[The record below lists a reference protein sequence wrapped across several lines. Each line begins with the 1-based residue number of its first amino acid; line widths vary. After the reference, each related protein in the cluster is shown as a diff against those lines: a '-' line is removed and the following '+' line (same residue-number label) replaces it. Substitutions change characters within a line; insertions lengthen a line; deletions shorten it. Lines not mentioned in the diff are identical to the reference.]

1 VFVILVLYLATLSLD
16 PRKVIATIRR
26 RGLFPSEA

>member
-1 VFVILVLYLATLSLD
+1 VILVLYLATLSLD

-26 RGLFPSEA
+26 RGRLFPSEA